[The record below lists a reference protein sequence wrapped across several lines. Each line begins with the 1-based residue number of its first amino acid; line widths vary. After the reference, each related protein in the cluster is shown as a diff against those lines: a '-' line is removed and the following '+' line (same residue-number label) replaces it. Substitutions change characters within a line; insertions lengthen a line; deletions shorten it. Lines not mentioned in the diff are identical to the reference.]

1 MFRGPVVA
9 MIAVTTTGCTATDQR
24 WLAPGERLETDGT
37 ITEFALPHAMSS
49 PTTIA
54 IAPDGTVWFTE
65 SNGNRIG
72 RMNPDGSHLTEFDV
86 PTPESAPRIIALGA

>member
-1 MFRGPVVA
+1 
-9 MIAVTTTGCTATDQR
+9 
-24 WLAPGERLETDGT
+24 
-37 ITEFALPHAMSS
+37 MSS

-54 IAPDGTVWFTE
+54 IALDGTVWFTE

-86 PTPESAPRIIALGA
+86 PTPESAPRIIALGADGNLWFSGCGMPTATATRSVTCASVKCR